1 LEKLGFE
8 ARLDPVGNL
17 VARNCPADVPAIGIG
32 SHCDSVR
39 RGGRFDGTLGVLAAI
54 EVARISR
61 QCGVDLPLQVIS
73 WVEEEASGFGQM
85 LLGSRLAAGL
95 IDERALHSEVRALD
109 DGRTF
114 AEHARDVGLDP
125 ARFGQSRETLS
136 GLSAWLELHIEQG
149 RVLEEAGEQIGVVE
163 AIAGYVHADIELTG
177 RADHAGATP
186 MGSLRRDAG
195 AAAAAVILE
204 AERAATAAGAGVV
217 ATIGELTLEPGAIN
231 IIAGRAQLSLD
242 IRGPAQEALDRA
254 LCELTTA
261 AGAIAAER
269 ELTMSYRERQ
279 RVALTTLDARVVAT
293 VEAAA
298 IATGARWRR
307 MVPGAAHDTMCI
319 APLVPS
325 AMIFVPC
332 RDGISHSPAEFASG
346 ADAAIGVE
354 ALLNAAAELARW

>member
-1 LEKLGFE
+1 
-8 ARLDPVGNL
+8 
-17 VARNCPADVPAIGIG
+17 
-32 SHCDSVR
+32 
-39 RGGRFDGTLGVLAAI
+39 
-54 EVARISR
+54 
-61 QCGVDLPLQVIS
+61 
-73 WVEEEASGFGQM
+73 
-85 LLGSRLAAGL
+85 
-95 IDERALHSEVRALD
+95 
-109 DGRTF
+109 
-114 AEHARDVGLDP
+114 
-125 ARFGQSRETLS
+125 
-136 GLSAWLELHIEQG
+136 
-149 RVLEEAGEQIGVVE
+149 
-163 AIAGYVHADIELTG
+163 
-177 RADHAGATP
+177 
-186 MGSLRRDAG
+186 
-195 AAAAAVILE
+195 
-204 AERAATAAGAGVV
+204 VV

-307 MVPGAAHDTMCI
+307 MVSGAAHDTMCI